1 MTTAPPTERSE
12 AIARKLAEAPS
23 DPGVYLMKDTDGRI
37 LYVGKARN
45 LRKRLVSYFKPSGH
59 GDSRIT
65 ALVGR
70 IADFDTVLTRTEK
83 EALILESNLIKRHRP
98 RYNVVLKDDKRYPSL
113 RLNPTE
119 EDYPRFTIVRR
130 IGEDDAQYF
139 GPFASAH
146 AVRETL
152 NVITKTFKLRKCK
165 AGEFRTRTRP
175 CLHCQMAGCLA
186 PCCRDVPPE
195 VYREQVEEAIL
206 FLKGRTRELIRKV
219 RSDMEACAAA
229 QEYERAARLRDKLFA
244 LQRTT
249 EKQIAVTT
257 DFLDRDIFAAAASD
271 GDAVITHMEV
281 HGGFLAGTRHFSF
294 SESMA
299 PEGEMLGVF
308 IRQFYESRA
317 FVPGEIIV
325 SHPLEDAELIEEWL
339 AEKRGHRVKVYHPER
354 GEKAK
359 LLEMALHNAGTEL
372 KRLPARHAAGD
383 MPERLQKRLGFG
395 HLPRRIECV
404 DNSTL
409 MGSEAVAGVV
419 VFVDGRPETSAY
431 RTYRIRT
438 VAGPDDYASMLEVLS
453 RRYRDAGEGGLLLP
467 DLLMVDGGRGQL
479 GVALAVM
486 RDLSLEDR
494 FDVIGIA
501 KKDEKRGE
509 TQDKIFVPGRANP
522 VAFGR
527 DADALLF
534 LQRVR
539 DEAHR
544 FALAFHRR
552 RRRTAA
558 LRSALDEIPG
568 IGKTRKAVLIR
579 HFRSFEAIRAATLD
593 ELSALPGFNRR
604 LAEAVK
610 ASTAEALPAESPVP
624 ETSSTSAS
632 PERP

>member
-1 MTTAPPTERSE
+1 MTADGTERSE

-23 DPGVYLMKDTDGRI
+23 DPGVYLMKDVDGRI

-45 LRKRLVSYFKPSGH
+45 LRKRLASYFKPSGH

-70 IADFDTVLTRTEK
+70 IADVDTVLTRNEK

-113 RLNPTE
+113 RLNPR
-119 EDYPRFTIVRR
+119 EDYPRFTIARR

-139 GPFASAH
+139 GPFASAA

-152 NVITKTFKLRKCK
+152 NVLTKTFKLRQCK
-165 AGEFRTRTRP
+165 AGEFRSRTRP
-175 CLHCQMAGCLA
+175 CLHCQMNGCLA

-195 VYREQVEEAIL
+195 VYREQVEEAVL

-219 RSDMEACAAA
+219 RGDMEASAAA

-249 EKQIAVTT
+249 EKQVAVTT
-257 DFLDRDIFAAAASD
+257 DFLDRDVFAAAAAE
-271 GDAVITHMEV
+271 GEAVVTHLEV
-281 HGGFLAGTRHFSF
+281 HGGFLAGTRHFCF
-294 SESMA
+294 SESVA
-299 PEGEMLGVF
+299 DEGEMLGQF
-308 IRQFYESRA
+308 IRQFYENRA
-317 FVPGEIIV
+317 FIPGEILV
-325 SHPLEDAELIEEWL
+325 SHHLEDAELIEEEL
-339 AEKRGHRVKVYHPER
+339 AGRRGHPVKLHRPER

-359 LLEMALHNAGTEL
+359 LLDVALHNARTEL
-372 KRLPARHAAGD
+372 KRLPARRAAGD
-383 MPERLQKRLGFG
+383 LPERLQKRLGLA

-409 MGSEAVAGVV
+409 MGSEPVAGVV

-438 VAGPDDYASMLEVLS
+438 VSIPDDYASMLEVLS
-453 RRYRDAGEGGLLLP
+453 RRYRDTGEGRGGLP

-486 RDLSLEDR
+486 RDLTLEGR

-501 KKDEKRGE
+501 KKDERRGE
-509 TQDKIFVPGRANP
+509 TLDKIFVPGRANP

-558 LRSALDEIPG
+558 LRSALDAIPG

-579 HFRSFEAIRAATLD
+579 HFGSFEAIRAATLD
-593 ELSALPGFNRR
+593 ELSGLPGFNRR

-610 ASTAEALPAESPVP
+610 AGAETGEPDPAAAAP
-624 ETSSTSAS
+624 STSTS
-632 PERP
+632 PSRT

>member
-1 MTTAPPTERSE
+1 MTSPRTEISE
-12 AIARKLAEAPS
+12 TIVRKLAETSS
-23 DPGVYLMKDTDGRI
+23 DPGVYLMKDVDGRI

-45 LRKRLVSYFKPSGH
+45 LRKRLASYFKPSGH
-59 GDSRIT
+59 DDSRIT

-113 RLNPTE
+113 RLNPG

-175 CLHCQMAGCLA
+175 CLHCQMNGCLA

-219 RSDMEACAAA
+219 RDGMEASAAA

-249 EKQIAVTT
+249 EKQVAVTT
-257 DFLDRDIFAAAASD
+257 DFLDRDVFAVAALD
-271 GDAVITHMEV
+271 GEAVITHMEV

-299 PEGEMLGVF
+299 PEGEVLGLF
-308 IRQFYESRA
+308 IRQFYESRT
-317 FVPGEIIV
+317 FIPGEIIV
-325 SHPLEDAELIEEWL
+325 SHPLEDAELIEEFL
-339 AEKRGHRVKVYHPER
+339 SARRGHPVKISRPER

-359 LLEMALHNAGTEL
+359 LLAMALHNARTEL
-372 KRLPARHAAGD
+372 KRLPARREAGD
-383 MPERLQKRLGFG
+383 LPERLQKRLALA

-409 MGSEAVAGVV
+409 MGSEPVAGVV

-438 VAGPDDYASMLEVLS
+438 VAIPDDYASMLEVLS
-453 RRYRDAGEGGLLLP
+453 RRYRDAGEGELVLP

-486 RDLSLEDR
+486 RDLSLEGR
-494 FDVIGIA
+494 FDAIGIA
-501 KKDEKRGE
+501 KKDERRGE

-522 VAFGR
+522 IAFGR
-527 DADALLF
+527 DADSLLF

-568 IGKTRKAVLIR
+568 IGRTRKAVLIR

-610 ASTAEALPAESPVP
+610 TSATGAAPAQD
-624 ETSSTSAS
+624 TGADLSTSAS
-632 PERP
+632 PEPP

>member
-1 MTTAPPTERSE
+1 MTPPPPTERGESL
-12 AIARKLAEAPS
+12 ARKLADAPAE
-23 DPGVYLMKDTDGRI
+23 PGVYLMRDTDGRI

-45 LRKRLVSYFKPSGH
+45 LRKRLASYFKPSGH
-59 GDSRIT
+59 GDSRIG

-70 IADFDTVLTRTEK
+70 IADFETVLTRTEE

-113 RLNPTE
+113 RLNPA
-119 EDYPRFTIVRR
+119 EDYPRFTVVRR

-139 GPFASAH
+139 GPFASSH
-146 AVRETL
+146 AVRATL
-152 NVITKTFKLRKCK
+152 NIINKTFKLRKCK

-175 CLHCQMAGCLA
+175 CLHCQMNGCLA
-186 PCCRDVPPE
+186 PCCRDVPRE
-195 VYREQVEEAIL
+195 VYLEQVEEAVL

-219 RSDMEACAAA
+219 RDDMAACAAA

-249 EKQIAVTT
+249 EKQVAVTT
-257 DFLDRDIFAAAASD
+257 DFLDRDVFAAAVSD
-271 GDAVITHMEV
+271 GEAVITHMEV

-299 PEGEMLGVF
+299 SEAEMLGLF
-308 IRQFYESRA
+308 IRQFYEGRA
-317 FVPGEIIV
+317 FVPGEVIV
-325 SHPLEDAELIEEWL
+325 SHALEDAALIEEWL
-339 AEKRGHRVKVYHPER
+339 GVQRGQRVKVYRPER
-354 GEKAK
+354 GEKAR
-359 LLEMALHNAGTEL
+359 LLDMACHNAGTEL
-372 KRLPARHAAGD
+372 ERLPARRAAGD
-383 MPERLQKRLGFG
+383 LPERLQKRLGLG
-395 HLPRRIECV
+395 RLPRRIECV

-409 MGSEAVAGVV
+409 MGSEPVAGVV

-438 VAGPDDYASMLEVLS
+438 VSGPDDYAAMLEVLS
-453 RRYRDAGEGGLLLP
+453 RRYRDAGGDPLP

-479 GVALAVM
+479 GVALAVTK
-486 RDLSLEDR
+486 DLRIEGR

-501 KKDEKRGE
+501 KKDERRGE
-509 TQDKIFVPGRANP
+509 SQDKIFVPGRANP
-522 VAFGR
+522 IAFGR

-552 RRRTAA
+552 RRRSTA
-558 LRSALDEIPG
+558 LRSALDQIPG
-568 IGKTRKAVLIR
+568 IGKTRKAALIR
-579 HFRSFEAIRAATLD
+579 HFRSFEAIRAATLE

-610 ASTAEALPAESPVP
+610 ARAAGATPAAETEAE
-624 ETSSTSAS
+624 SSTSAS
-632 PERP
+632 RERT

>member
-1 MTTAPPTERSE
+1 MMAAPPTDRDES
-12 AIARKLAEAPS
+12 IARRLAEAPAE
-23 DPGVYLMKDTDGRI
+23 PGVYLMKDADGRI

-45 LRKRLVSYFKPSGH
+45 LRKRLANYFKPSGH
-59 GDSRIT
+59 GDSRIE

-70 IADFDTVLTRTEK
+70 IADFDTVLTRTEM

-113 RLNPTE
+113 RLNPAD
-119 EDYPRFTIVRR
+119 DYPRFTVVRR

-146 AVRETL
+146 AVRATL
-152 NVITKTFKLRKCK
+152 AILNKTFKLRKCK

-175 CLHCQMAGCLA
+175 CLHCQMNGCLA
-186 PCCRDVPPE
+186 PCCRDVPRE
-195 VYREQVEEAIL
+195 VYREQVDEAVL

-219 RSDMEACAAA
+219 RDDMAACAAA

-249 EKQIAVTT
+249 EKQVAVTT
-257 DFLDRDIFAAAASD
+257 DFLDRDVFAAAASE
-271 GDAVITHMEV
+271 GEAVITHLEV

-294 SESMA
+294 SECMA
-299 PEGEMLGVF
+299 SEGEMLGLF
-308 IRQFYESRA
+308 IRQFYEGRA
-317 FVPGEIIV
+317 FVPGEVIV
-325 SHPLEDAELIEEWL
+325 SHALEDAALTEEWL
-339 AEKRGHRVKVYHPER
+339 GAQRGQRVEIRRPER

-359 LLEMALHNAGTEL
+359 LLAMALHNARTEL
-372 KRLPARHAAGD
+372 ERLPARRAAGD
-383 MPERLQKRLGFG
+383 LPERLQKRLNLGRP
-395 HLPRRIECV
+395 PRRIECV

-409 MGSEAVAGVV
+409 MGSESVAGVV

-438 VAGPDDYASMLEVLS
+438 VVGPDDYAAMLEVLS
-453 RRYRDAGEGGLLLP
+453 RRYRDAGQGDALP

-486 RDLSLEDR
+486 RDLRLEGR

-501 KKDEKRGE
+501 KKDERRGE
-509 TQDKIFVPGRANP
+509 SQDKIFVPARANP

-552 RRRTAA
+552 RRRRVA
-558 LRSALDEIPG
+558 LRSALDQIPG
-568 IGKTRKAVLIR
+568 IGKTRKAALIR
-579 HFRSFEAIRAATLD
+579 HFRSFEAIRAATLE

-610 ASTAEALPAESPVP
+610 ASAIASAPAEAP
-624 ETSSTSAS
+624 EADPSTSAS
-632 PERP
+632 RERS